1 MRAKIFA
8 ACSLLILAGAAT
20 ATSPPAVDTAETI
33 ARNPTLTQF
42 RALLG
47 DKSFDL
53 HARISLIAPVDG
65 TCAGDA
71 LNAVATGP
79 ADKREAF
86 ISTHALQGFIYTNG
100 YDVDP
105 TNRPV
110 SVTWGTPDHQL
121 HRIFEGERLTVPTVA
136 GGTVT
141 LKVVGG
147 QVLVGNHVVPR
158 GGVDVAMNGS
168 VVAINGCDPLE

>member
-1 MRAKIFA
+1 MRTRIFF
-8 ACSLLILAGAAT
+8 ACSLLIVSGAAT
-20 ATSPPAVDTAETI
+20 ATSPPAVDTVETI

-53 HARISLIAPVDG
+53 HTRTSLIAPVDG
-65 TCAGDA
+65 TCAGGA
-71 LNAVATGP
+71 LNALATGP

-86 ISTHALQGFIYTNG
+86 INTHALQGSIYTNG

-110 SVTWGTPDHQL
+110 SSTWGTPDHQL
-121 HRIFEGERLTVPTVA
+121 QRIFEGERLNVPTLA

-147 QVLVGNHVVPR
+147 QVLIGNHVVPR

-168 VVAINGCDPLE
+168 VVSINGCDPLE